1 MPKKLERKL
10 RKEARD
16 KFPGDKERQD
26 AYVAGPMRKLGYWGG
41 NKKKKRDRDEHDYE
55 D

>member
-10 RKEARD
+10 RKEARE

-26 AYVAGPMRKLGYWGG
+26 QYVYGTMNKLGLLD
-41 NKKKKRDRDEHDYE
+41 KKKQDKKDG
-55 D
+55 

>member
-10 RKEARD
+10 RKEARE

-26 AYVAGPMRKLGYWGG
+26 QYVYGTMNKLGLLD
-41 NKKKKRDRDEHDYE
+41 NKKQDSKDG
-55 D
+55 